1 MCCVEAVV
9 LKWPQAP
16 SASSLFSVSTL
27 LVGLV
32 GWIRNGLELVLLLRL
47 RGDLFFDCGALRGLR
62 GPKRANQLR
71 QLKNLDT

>member
-1 MCCVEAVV
+1 MKENELCCVEAVV

-47 RGDLFFDCGALRGLR
+47 RGDLFFDCGAVRGSVGLNR
-62 GPKRANQLR
+62 RTNF
-71 QLKNLDT
+71 DS